1 MLTDKEIAIYA
12 LGKTEGV
19 HSIAETLGKGLD
31 DEKYIESWN
40 KTMKLLGIE
49 MPLKDLEKIYNEF
62 AKKME
67 ELVEKSKKEE
77 IAGKITDDNV
87 EEEEHVDGIEVIYRT
102 VRFRSTHNLPSA
114 DDEAEAKLKLMN
126 ASASSEGTS
135 DTCPC
140 PSTTVDMSC
149 ESPEPNT
156 RFEAFGGL
164 QDQEDAESDNEVV
177 EEFWQP
183 TV

>member
-1 MLTDKEIAIYA
+1 MLSDKDIAIYA

-67 ELVEKSKKEE
+67 DLGNIEKTKPVKTTKE
-77 IAGKITDDNV
+77 
-87 EEEEHVDGIEVIYRT
+87 
-102 VRFRSTHNLPSA
+102 
-114 DDEAEAKLKLMN
+114 
-126 ASASSEGTS
+126 
-135 DTCPC
+135 
-140 PSTTVDMSC
+140 
-149 ESPEPNT
+149 
-156 RFEAFGGL
+156 
-164 QDQEDAESDNEVV
+164 
-177 EEFWQP
+177 
-183 TV
+183 

>member
-1 MLTDKEIAIYA
+1 MKKQTIDFPYCPECYTELHYYTSESTESEQSMLTDKDIAIYA

-67 ELVEKSKKEE
+67 ELVSDENIKAKKSDKK
-77 IAGKITDDNV
+77 
-87 EEEEHVDGIEVIYRT
+87 
-102 VRFRSTHNLPSA
+102 
-114 DDEAEAKLKLMN
+114 
-126 ASASSEGTS
+126 
-135 DTCPC
+135 
-140 PSTTVDMSC
+140 
-149 ESPEPNT
+149 
-156 RFEAFGGL
+156 
-164 QDQEDAESDNEVV
+164 Q
-177 EEFWQP
+177 
-183 TV
+183 

>member
-1 MLTDKEIAIYA
+1 MLSDKDIAIYA

-67 ELVEKSKKEE
+67 DLVNIEKTKP
-77 IAGKITDDNV
+77 AKITND
-87 EEEEHVDGIEVIYRT
+87 
-102 VRFRSTHNLPSA
+102 
-114 DDEAEAKLKLMN
+114 
-126 ASASSEGTS
+126 
-135 DTCPC
+135 
-140 PSTTVDMSC
+140 
-149 ESPEPNT
+149 
-156 RFEAFGGL
+156 
-164 QDQEDAESDNEVV
+164 
-177 EEFWQP
+177 
-183 TV
+183 